1 MAEQLDFLNGVSK
14 LHAMYTE
21 QVRMLAHA
29 HGMSNEQAAILLDQF
44 GYYNVARQILV
55 EPRHDV
61 TRDGLA
67 EIVRDET
74 VHNPKAHDE
83 GTA

>member
-1 MAEQLDFLNGVSK
+1 MAEQLDFLNGVRK

-29 HGMSNEQAAILLDQF
+29 YGMTNEEAAMILDQF

-55 EPRHDV
+55 NPQHDV
-61 TRDGLA
+61 TKDGLA
-67 EIVRDET
+67 EIVREAPDDD
-74 VHNPKAHDE
+74 PQ
-83 GTA
+83 

>member
-1 MAEQLDFLNGVSK
+1 MAEQLDFLNGVRK

-29 HGMSNEQAAILLDQF
+29 YGMTNEQAAMMLDQF

-55 EPRHDV
+55 EPQHDV
-61 TRDGLA
+61 TKDGLA
-67 EIVRDET
+67 EIVREDVDPDE
-74 VHNPKAHDE
+74 DE
-83 GTA
+83 Q